1 MNLKIKFY
9 VPLILF
15 LISHNVYSNKI
26 KLGLQTGINFS
37 TISAT
42 NAPDEFS
49 YGKGFLPAYVI
60 GLTSEYYINS
70 EYGFISE
77 INYSIKGYKMDILGI
92 KVRSYSNYLEVPL
105 RLKYKQSQYLAIEF
119 GPYFGIALSEYLKN
133 NLTKSKVAGNIGNKI
148 NNEPP
153 DTLKPFDF
161 GFQMG
166 VSYNLN
172 KFIIGGFLSYGVLNT
187 RPGGGSGSSVR
198 NLTTQLKISYDLI
211 NFDE

>member
-15 LISHNVYSNKI
+15 LISHNVFSNKI

-77 INYSIKGYKMDILGI
+77 INYSIKGYKMDVLGI
-92 KVRSYSNYLEVPL
+92 KIRSYSNYLEVPL
-105 RLKYKQSQYLAIEF
+105 RLKYKQSKYLAIEF

-133 NLTKSKVAGNIGNKI
+133 NLTKSKVAGYIGN
-148 NNEPP
+148 
-153 DTLKPFDF
+153 
-161 GFQMG
+161 
-166 VSYNLN
+166 
-172 KFIIGGFLSYGVLNT
+172 
-187 RPGGGSGSSVR
+187 
-198 NLTTQLKISYDLI
+198 
-211 NFDE
+211 

>member
-77 INYSIKGYKMDILGI
+77 INYIW
-92 KVRSYSNYLEVPL
+92 
-105 RLKYKQSQYLAIEF
+105 
-119 GPYFGIALSEYLKN
+119 ALFWYR
-133 NLTKSKVAGNIGNKI
+133 TK
-148 NNEPP
+148 
-153 DTLKPFDF
+153 
-161 GFQMG
+161 
-166 VSYNLN
+166 
-172 KFIIGGFLSYGVLNT
+172 
-187 RPGGGSGSSVR
+187 
-198 NLTTQLKISYDLI
+198 
-211 NFDE
+211 